1 MARKRN
7 SDGSR
12 DPSRTR
18 NPPLPSN
25 DGLHRSA
32 HNSEQVRNTQPTGTS
47 ARADAHGSPDSRG
60 TESELLVGTNR
71 DPNLW
76 LPLNC
81 ADMDI
86 YQKMLKIGAI
96 RPYKMPAQVERLAE
110 HLCEMMDDARVSGRS
125 RDALKCVELLRT
137 LAKDNREI
145 ALEMDKIAR
154 LDAGKPTS
162 IMGQVSTETQDRIKR
177 IISTQRAAVLA
188 TNTEDGSHDNPIR
201 DATHASAAE
210 GARSDRLPSTDQV
223 ANSKGHD
230 DRDSQTSP
238 IERILGTKG
247 VDP

>member
-7 SDGSR
+7 SDGSG

-18 NPPLPSN
+18 NSPLPSN
-25 DGLHRSA
+25 DGVHRPTDSSGQIRNDEVLGT
-32 HNSEQVRNTQPTGTS
+32 NSRV
-47 ARADAHGSPDSRG
+47 DAHGSPDSQG
-60 TESELLVGTNR
+60 TESELLVGANR

-188 TNTEDGSHDNPIR
+188 TNTEDGFHDNPIR
-201 DATHASAAE
+201 DATHAPAAE
-210 GARSDRLPSTDQV
+210 GARPDRLPSADQV
-223 ANSKGHD
+223 ADSEGHD
-230 DRDSQTSP
+230 DRDSQASP

-247 VDP
+247 IDP